1 MKATS
6 ERDRVSLAH
15 KLFHFTSNRLEFTRR
30 EVSEGWSV
38 EPTDG
43 EEVCFISLG
52 SRPPHSVHV
61 SPHSVCFLIMHRRQ
75 TFEERGSLLC
85 IIKTQTEWGR
95 PGNRG

>member
-1 MKATS
+1 MMGFLNNIQQQVMKATS

-43 EEVCFISLG
+43 EEVCFISLC
-52 SRPPHSVHV
+52 SRPL
-61 SPHSVCFLIMHRRQ
+61 HSVCF
-75 TFEERGSLLC
+75 
-85 IIKTQTEWGR
+85 
-95 PGNRG
+95 